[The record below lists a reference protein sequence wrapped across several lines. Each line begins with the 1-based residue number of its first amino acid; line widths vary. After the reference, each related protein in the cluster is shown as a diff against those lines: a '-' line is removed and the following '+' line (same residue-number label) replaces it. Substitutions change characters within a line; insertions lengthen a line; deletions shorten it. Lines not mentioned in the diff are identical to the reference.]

1 MNSFF
6 DTFMDYFT
14 MTPEK
19 LRRQTLEQA
28 ELSLEKAEFAYE
40 NAEADI
46 ALLKKRIARLKGT
59 RK

>member
-1 MNSFF
+1 
-6 DTFMDYFT
+6 MDYFT

-40 NAEADI
+40 SAEADI